1 MLRVLLILMLLA
13 PWPVQLV
20 HGAVPGSPPNPASPQ
35 NRAPQTVSYI
45 DVGPLYVGGSSA
57 TVNASSYFTDPDGD
71 TLRYSVN
78 SPTPSVATVSIS
90 GSTVT
95 ITPVKVG
102 TTGKIIV
109 TARDPGGLTAT
120 QDFNVTVQDPP
131 PPNRAPEA
139 EGTIS
144 SVTLQEGGS
153 SATVNA
159 SSYFSDPDGDTLRY
173 SVNSPNPSI
182 VTTSISGS
190 TVTITP
196 VAAGTTGK
204 IIVTARDPGGL
215 TATQD
220 FTATVEAAP
229 PPQPNR
235 APVAEGTISN
245 VTLQEGGS
253 SATRSVSDKF
263 SDPDN
268 DTLTYSVNSPNP
280 SIVTVSISGST
291 VTITPVAAG
300 TTGKIIVTAEDPDGL
315 TATQDFTATVEE
327 PPPPANMAP
336 TTVGYIQDV
345 RLSNRGSSATRSVS
359 SKFSDPDE
367 DTLTYTVNSPN
378 PLIATVSI
386 SGSTVTVAPVAIGST
401 GKIIVTATDPG
412 GLAATQD
419 FTATVVND
427 PPEPKG
433 EINSIR
439 VPKNGIERSVNV
451 AGKFTDPNRD
461 TLTFSSSSDN
471 TSVATVRT
479 SGSKVTV
486 RSGVTGTA
494 TITVTATDTHS
505 ATGEQSF
512 DVTVYNQPPQ
522 PQGTIAKMT
531 FHLND
536 AAKSTVVSDNFYD
549 LDRNERLTFSASSN
563 NTSVATVSVSGGTVT
578 VSPGK
583 NLGKARITV
592 TATDTDNAKNTHG
605 FDVEVVNG
613 RPKVK
618 RAIPDKRLNKNGST
632 SINASNHFSD
642 PEDDEMTFS
651 ASSSDTGIVTAS
663 ASESTVTINSGAV
676 IGGADI
682 TVTATDSHNG
692 SVSDTLTVT
701 VRNGGPQVVKSFAEV
716 NLKVGDPPKR
726 FDVSGHFSDDGDS
739 LTYSVDDPNS
749 SIAAVSISGSEV
761 TVDPRSEGTIDKVKV
776 TATDPEGLNT
786 SEDFSVV
793 VGPAPPPPPCPVV
806 NGTNPLSSLSLKVGK
821 STTIDLSDH
830 FINIET
836 GDTYSYSLQDRVQ
849 NAVSLSLNANELAIT
864 ADNVGNSGNIIVKI
878 TRTGGGANCY
888 ATSEFNVEVDSA
900 DPPPPPPPCPMV
912 NMDNLVSDFE
922 MEVGD
927 STTIDVSDYFIN
939 IETGDK
945 FKVELRDSTQT
956 AVSLSLTGSQ
966 LAITADNAGSSDG
979 ITIKAI
985 RGDDEANCS
994 ASDMF
999 TVTVTEPSTDPPPPC
1014 PMVNTDDPLST
1025 LTMTLGASTT
1035 IDLSDHFI
1043 NVEPGDTF
1051 DVSLQ
1056 DTTQNAVSLSRSG
1069 SQLAITADSAGPSGN
1084 IVVRV
1089 TRGDDDAGCS
1099 ATDKFSVTVTPC
1111 PTVSSTIPA
1120 QNLVVGGSNALISLS
1135 SYFDGLSGSTITASS
1150 KDGMVASASRSGT
1163 DLTIAPVG
1171 AGSTMVTVTVTK
1183 NGCTDA
1189 VQTIT
1194 VTVTPCPSISSTIPA
1209 QNLVVGGSSAL
1220 ISLSSYFDG
1229 LSGSTITVSSKD
1241 GLVASAS
1248 RSGTDLTIAPVGEG
1262 STTVTVTVSKHG
1274 CSPVEQIITV
1284 MVTPCPSISA
1294 IIPAQQLVVDGI
1306 SATISL
1312 SSYFDGLSG
1321 STITYSSSDST
1332 IASASL
1338 SGTDLTIAPKGEGMA
1353 TVTVTVSKHGCGPV
1367 EQSISVMVT
1376 PCPLLQ
1382 TAIEDQMLM
1391 IGNDPLEIDLSEHF
1405 VIPTDF
1411 DPGFTVSSSDAEVAT
1426 EGLVGNILT
1435 VTPVA
1440 AGTDTITVTA
1450 TKTGCDGSVVDEFVV
1465 TVLPPCPA
1473 VITDSPV
1480 PDQVLSIIAGPV
1492 TIDLTRYF
1500 EYIDHEDTRISVT
1513 SPDPT
1518 VAVVNLDSTVITIEP
1533 KMAGTLEAVV
1543 VSAGRGECV
1552 LVTQS
1557 FMVTVED
1564 LPGGIWSVSPEG
1576 DVYRLEGNVGIGHSG
1591 PDQKLVVDGKIKAE
1605 EVYLS
1610 MIPADYVF
1618 EDGYSLMSL
1627 EEVAEFIAARG
1638 HLPGIASGAEMKAR
1652 GVGVSEMQ
1660 TLLLEKIEEVSLY
1673 VIAQHEELRAHEDH
1687 IAAQHRRLEQR
1698 GQLIRHLESRLER
1711 LERE

>member
-1 MLRVLLILMLLA
+1 MLRVLLCFLLLA
-13 PWPVQLV
+13 SWPGRAAS
-20 HGAVPGSPPNPASPQ
+20 GAAAESPAEPASPG
-35 NRAPQTVSYI
+35 NRAPLTVGYI
-45 DVGPLYVGGSSA
+45 DVAPLYVGGSSA
-57 TVNASSYFTDPDGD
+57 TVDASSYFTDPDDD

-78 SPTPSVATVSIS
+78 SPSPTIAAVSIS

-95 ITPVKVG
+95 ITPVALG
-102 TTGKIIV
+102 NTSKIVV

-120 QDFNVTVQDPP
+120 QDFNVTVQNPP

-139 EGTIS
+139 EGIIS

-153 SATVNA
+153 SATRSVSGN
-159 SSYFSDPDGDTLRY
+159 FSDPDNDTLTY
-173 SVNSPNPSI
+173 TVNSPNPSI
-182 VTTSISGS
+182 VTVSISGS

-196 VAAGTTGK
+196 VSAGSTGK
-204 IIVTARDPGGL
+204 IIVTARDPDGL

-229 PPQPNR
+229 PPPPPNR
-235 APVAEGTISN
+235 APETVGFISD

-253 SATRSVSDKF
+253 SATRSVSGNF

-268 DTLTYSVNSPNP
+268 DTLSYTVNSPNP

-300 TTGKIIVTAEDPDGL
+300 TTGKIVVTAEDPGGL
-315 TATQDFTATVEE
+315 TATQDFTATVED
-327 PPPPANMAP
+327 PPPPPPVNRAP
-336 TTVGYIQDV
+336 TTVGYITDV
-345 RLSNRGSSATRSVS
+345 TLSNRGSSATRSVS
-359 SKFSDPDE
+359 GNFSDPDG

-378 PLIATVSI
+378 PSIATVSI

-401 GKIIVTATDPG
+401 GKIVVTATDPD
-412 GLAATQD
+412 GLTAAQD

-427 PPEPKG
+427 PPEPEG
-433 EINSIR
+433 EINRIR
-439 VPKNGIERSVNV
+439 IPKNGIERSVNV
-451 AGKFTDPNRD
+451 AGKFADPNGD
-461 TLTFSSSSDN
+461 TLTYSSSSDN

-479 SGSKVTV
+479 SGSTVTV

-494 TITVTATDTHS
+494 TITVTATDTES
-505 ATGEQSF
+505 ATGEQNF
-512 DVTVYNQPPQ
+512 NVTVYNQPPQ
-522 PQGTIAKMT
+522 PQGTIAKMS
-531 FHLND
+531 FHRGE
-536 AAKSTVVSDNFYD
+536 AAKRTDVSDNFRD
-549 LDRNERLTFSASSN
+549 PDSDALTFTASSS
-563 NTSVATVSVSGGTVT
+563 NTSVARASVTGSTVEVHPGVLGT
-578 VSPGK
+578 
-583 NLGKARITV
+583 ARITV
-592 TATDTDNAKNTHG
+592 TATDTDNAKNRHG

-618 RAIPDKRLNKNGST
+618 LAIPDKRLNKNAST
-632 SINASNHFSD
+632 SINASNHFTD

-651 ASSSDTGIVTAS
+651 ASSSDTKIVSAS
-663 ASESTVTINSGAV
+663 ASGSTVTINSKAV
-676 IGGADI
+676 VGRADI
-682 TVTATDSHNG
+682 TVTAMDSHNG
-692 SVSDTLTVT
+692 SVSDILTVT
-701 VRNGGPQVVKSFAEV
+701 VRNGGPQVVKSIAEV

-726 FDVSGHFSDDGDS
+726 FDVSGNFADDGDS
-739 LTYSVDDPNS
+739 LDFSVDDPNS
-749 SIAAVSISGSEV
+749 TIAAVSISGSVV
-761 TVDPRSEGTIDKVKV
+761 TVDPRSVGTIGKVKV
-776 TATDPEGLNT
+776 TATDPEGLDT
-786 SEDFSVV
+786 SEDFRVV
-793 VGPAPPPPPCPVV
+793 VEPAPPPPPCPMVKA
-806 NGTNPLSSLSLKVGK
+806 TNPLSSLKTKVGK
-821 STTIDLSDH
+821 STTINLSEH

-836 GDTYSYSLQDRVQ
+836 GDTYSYSLQDSTQ

-878 TRTGGGANCY
+878 TRVGGGADCS
-888 ATSEFNVEVDSA
+888 ATSEFNVEVESA

-922 MEVGD
+922 MQVGD
-927 STTIDVSDYFIN
+927 TTTVDVSGYFIN
-939 IETGDK
+939 IEPGDK
-945 FKVELRDSTQT
+945 FKVELRDSTQV
-956 AVSLSLTGSQ
+956 AVSLSLSDSQ
-966 LAITADNAGSSDG
+966 LRITADKVGSSDN
-979 ITIKAI
+979 IIIKAI

-999 TVTVTEPSTDPPPPC
+999 IVTVTEPPPPPPC
-1014 PMVNTDDPLST
+1014 PMVNTDDPLTT

-1035 IDLSDHFI
+1035 INLSDHFI
-1043 NVEPGDTF
+1043 NVQPGDTF

-1056 DTTQNAVSLSRSG
+1056 DSTQNAVSLSLSG

-1084 IVVRV
+1084 IVVKV

-1111 PTVSSTIPA
+1111 PTISSTIPT
-1120 QNLVVGGSNALISLS
+1120 QDLVVAGDDASIKLA
-1135 SYFDGLSGSTITASS
+1135 SYFGGLSGSTIEYSS
-1150 KDGMVASASRSGT
+1150 SDGMIASASLAGT
-1163 DLTIAPVG
+1163 KLKIAPG
-1171 AGSTMVTVTVTK
+1171 DEGTATVTVTVSK
-1183 NGCTDA
+1183 DGCTN
-1189 VQTIT
+1189 VMQSIT
-1194 VTVTPCPSISSTIPA
+1194 VTVTPCPSISATIPA
-1209 QNLVVGGSSAL
+1209 QNLVVDGDGASIELA
-1220 ISLSSYFDG
+1220 SYIGG
-1229 LSGSTITVSSKD
+1229 LSGSTIEYSSSD
-1241 GLVASAS
+1241 GKVASAS
-1248 RSGTDLTIAPVGEG
+1248 LAGTELTIAPGDEG
-1262 STTVTVTVSKHG
+1262 TATVTVTVSKTG
-1274 CSPVEQIITV
+1274 CTNVMQSITV
-1284 MVTPCPSISA
+1284 TVTPCPSISA
-1294 IIPAQQLVVDGI
+1294 TIPAQNLVVDGDGASIKLASYFNGLIGSEI
-1306 SATISL
+1306 SAT
-1312 SSYFDGLSG
+1312 
-1321 STITYSSSDST
+1321 SSDST

-1338 SGTDLTIAPKGEGMA
+1338 SETVLTIEPGNEGTA
-1353 TVTVTVSKHGCGPV
+1353 TVTVTVSKQDCNV
-1367 EQSISVMVT
+1367 EQSFVVTVT

-1382 TAIEDQMLM
+1382 SAIEDQMLT
-1391 IGNDPLEIDLSEHF
+1391 IGNDPLKIDLSEHF
-1405 VIPTDF
+1405 AIPTDF

-1426 EGLVGNILT
+1426 EGLEGNLLT

-1440 AGTDTITVTA
+1440 VGTDTITVTA
-1450 TKTGCDGSVVDEFVV
+1450 AKTGCDGSVVDEFVV

-1500 EYIDHEDTRISVT
+1500 EFIDHEDTRITVT
-1513 SPDPT
+1513 SPDPA

-1543 VSAGRGECV
+1543 VSAGRGECIM
-1552 LVTQS
+1552 VTQS

-1576 DVYRLEGNVGIGHSG
+1576 GVYRLEGNVGIGLSG

-1673 VIAQHEELRAHEDH
+1673 VISQHEELRAHEDH

-1698 GQLIRHLESRLER
+1698 GQQIRQLEYRLER

>member
-13 PWPVQLV
+13 PWPGQLV

-45 DVGPLYVGGSSA
+45 DVAPLYVGGSSA
-57 TVNASSYFTDPDGD
+57 SVNASSYFTDPDGD
-71 TLRYSVN
+71 RLRYSVN

-229 PPQPNR
+229 PPD
-235 APVAEGTISN
+235 PVVAT
-245 VTLQEGGS
+245 VTVGP
-253 SATRSVSDKF
+253 ASVSIEEGETQQF
-263 SDPDN
+263 SAAAFDASN
-268 DTLTYSVNSPNP
+268 KK
-280 SIVTVSISGST
+280 ISGKTFTWTSSDET
-291 VTITPVAAG
+291 VATINTSGLATAKNAG
-300 TTGKIIVTAEDPDGL
+300 TTAIAAEVDGISNAVKLTVTEPPP
-315 TATQDFTATVEE
+315 

-336 TTVGYIQDV
+336 TNVGYIQDV

-359 SKFSDPDE
+359 GKFSDPDE

-401 GKIIVTATDPG
+401 GKIVVTAMDPG
-412 GLAATQD
+412 GLTATQD

-427 PPEPKG
+427 PPRRVG
-433 EINSIR
+433 SISDISLF
-439 VPKNGIERSVNV
+439 KNGKTRSIPIS
-451 AGKFTDPNRD
+451 GKFSDPNSD
-461 TLTFSSSSDN
+461 TLTYSASSSR
-471 TSVATVRT
+471 TSVATASV
-479 SGSKVTV
+479 SGSTVTV
-486 RSGVTGTA
+486 RSRAKGTA
-494 TITVTATDTHS
+494 TITVTAADPYG
-505 ATGEQSF
+505 ATVKQTF
-512 DVTVYNQPPQ
+512 TVNVINRHPQ

-531 FHLND
+531 FHLGE
-536 AAKSTVVSDNFYD
+536 AAKRTGVSDNFRD
-549 LDRNERLTFSASSN
+549 PDNDVLTFTASSS
-563 NTSVATVSVSGGTVT
+563 NTSVATVSVTGSNVEVRPGVLGT
-578 VSPGK
+578 
-583 NLGKARITV
+583 ARITV
-592 TATDTDNAKNTHG
+592 TATDPDSLSNTHG

-676 IGGADI
+676 IGSADI

-701 VRNGGPQVVKSFAEV
+701 VRNGGPQVVKSFPEV

-806 NGTNPLSSLSLKVGK
+806 HGTNPLSSLSLKVGK

-836 GDTYSYSLQDRVQ
+836 GDTYSYSLQDSAQ
-849 NAVSLSLNANELAIT
+849 NAVSLSLDDNELEIS
-864 ADNVGNSGNIIVKI
+864 ADNVGDSGNIIVKI
-878 TRTGGGANCY
+878 TRVGGGADCY

-927 STTIDVSDYFIN
+927 TTTVDVSDYFIN

-1056 DTTQNAVSLSRSG
+1056 DSTQTAVSLSQSG
-1069 SQLAITADSAGPSGN
+1069 SRLEIDADNPGPSGN
-1084 IVVRV
+1084 IVVKV
-1089 TRGDDDAGCS
+1089 TRGDDDAGCL
-1099 ATDKFSVTVTPC
+1099 ANDKFSVTVTPC
-1111 PTVSSTIPA
+1111 PTVSTTIPV
-1120 QNLVVGGSNALISLS
+1120 QDLVVGGINA
-1135 SYFDGLSGSTITASS
+1135 TI
-1150 KDGMVASASRSGT
+1150 R
-1163 DLTIAPVG
+1163 
-1171 AGSTMVTVTVTK
+1171 
-1183 NGCTDA
+1183 
-1189 VQTIT
+1189 
-1194 VTVTPCPSISSTIPA
+1194 
-1209 QNLVVGGSSAL
+1209 
-1220 ISLSSYFDG
+1220 LSSYFDG

-1262 STTVTVTVSKHG
+1262 STTVTVTVSKNG
-1274 CSPVEQIITV
+1274 CTNVVQSISVTVTLCPSISSTIPAQNLVVGGSSALISLSSYFDGLSGSTITVSSKDDMVASASRSGTDLTIAPVGEGSTTVTVTVSKQGCDPVEQSFV
-1284 MVTPCPSISA
+1284 VNVTPCPSISA

-1338 SGTDLTIAPKGEGMA
+1338 MGTDLTIAPKGEGMA

-1367 EQSISVMVT
+1367 EQSISVTVT

-1382 TAIEDQMLM
+1382 SAIEDQMLM

-1411 DPGFTVSSSDAEVAT
+1411 DPGFMVSSSDAEVAT

-1473 VITDSPV
+1473 LIMDSPV

-1500 EYIDHEDTRISVT
+1500 EYIDHEDTRITVT

-1518 VAVVNLDSTVITIEP
+1518 VAVVNLDSTVVTIEP
-1533 KMAGTLEAVV
+1533 KLAGTLETVEISVA
-1543 VSAGRGECV
+1543 RGECV
-1552 LVTQS
+1552 KVTQS

-1564 LPGGIWSVSPEG
+1564 LPGGIWSVSPDG
-1576 DVYRLEGNVGIGHSG
+1576 DVYRLEGNVGIGLSG

-1673 VIAQHEELRAHEDH
+1673 VIAQHEELRAHQDH
-1687 IAAQHRRLEQR
+1687 IASQHRRLELR
-1698 GQLIRHLESRLER
+1698 GQQIRQLESRTER